1 MKKIVLGALAVCAV
15 VVFAETVPLDWVFTG
30 YFETLS
36 ASEYAGDASVD
47 TTLQV
52 SDEAELDIDSSSP
65 GMAIIV
71 R

>member
-1 MKKIVLGALAVCAV
+1 MKKIVLGVLAVCAV
-15 VVFAETVPLDWVFTG
+15 VVFAGEVSLDWVFTG

-36 ASEYAGDASVD
+36 ASEFDADASVNAAI
-47 TTLQV
+47 QV

>member
-1 MKKIVLGALAVCAV
+1 MKKIVLGALVACAV
-15 VVFAETVPLDWVFTG
+15 VVLAEEVTLGWVFTG

>member
-1 MKKIVLGALAVCAV
+1 MKKIVLGALVVCAA
-15 VVFAETVPLDWVFTG
+15 VVFAEEVTLGWVFTG
-30 YFETLS
+30 YFETLA

>member
-1 MKKIVLGALAVCAV
+1 MKKIVLGALVACAA
-15 VVFAETVPLDWVFTG
+15 VVFAEEVTLEWVFSG

-36 ASEYAGDASVD
+36 SSEYAGDASVD
-47 TTLQV
+47 ASLQV
-52 SDEAELDIDSSSP
+52 CAEAELDLDSSAP

>member
-30 YFETLS
+30 YFETLA
-36 ASEYAGDASVD
+36 ASESDADASVNA
-47 TTLQV
+47 TIRA
-52 SDEAELDIDSSSP
+52 SDEAELDLDSGAP
-65 GMAIIV
+65 GFSVLI

>member
-1 MKKIVLGALAVCAV
+1 MKKIVLGALVVCAA
-15 VVFAETVPLDWVFTG
+15 VVFAEEVTLGWVFTG

-47 TTLQV
+47 ATLQV

>member
-1 MKKIVLGALAVCAV
+1 MKKIVLGALVVCAA
-15 VVFAETVPLDWVFTG
+15 VVFAEEVTLGWVFTG